1 MGLPACCGVR
11 QDKESLSRQRCSF
24 REPALCVSLEGSA
37 VTEALRPAAQ
47 FICLC
52 VCSLGPCSSGRCS
65 LLEEVPRPSPHHFS
79 LLSHLNSLS
88 CIISISFLM
97 KELWD
102 QSRISHLPELKLSY
116 DRFLFPS
123 LSSLSG
129 SHLAPTLVLPT
140 QVLMRTSERFPVWK
154 NSCQRAGAYG

>member
-1 MGLPACCGVR
+1 MR
-11 QDKESLSRQRCSF
+11 Q
-24 REPALCVSLEGSA
+24 
-37 VTEALRPAAQ
+37 AAQ
-47 FICLC
+47 FICLS
-52 VCSLGPCSSGRCS
+52 VCSLGPYSSGRCS
-65 LLEEVPRPSPHHFS
+65 LLEEVPCPSPHHFS

-140 QVLMRTSERFPVWK
+140 RVPQRGFQFGKTAARELVPMDKV
-154 NSCQRAGAYG
+154 RAGQRDQCLSGVSSSPLNRTPSSVVQ